1 MSNLEER
8 NQVLEKEKARLLRKI
23 NTLEE
28 ERRISFLSHVDT
40 ADQFVEGRQ
49 HLYDRLEEC
58 LEEGGEHMQ
67 SEIDH
72 IISQL
77 RIRTGQF
84 GYERKNLINNL
95 FKSIIDLSFPNIV
108 KWLFLQVDKPTNGG
122 SIFEPID
129 EEQYKRNKR
138 MSKYKKDEIQQI
150 WKQHNEQI
158 NREHLQEDDE
168 KADGEVRNMHTI
180 NSILDISVEQNHLLI
195 KEQANIR
202 CIKQRYQEHIDN
214 LLKCKK
220 GLFKESRNM
229 EESISTLRS
238 ILASEQTAK
247 LLIMMEKYRPTDF
260 SIFNIWNIKQLDK
273 EQIKKQTQIE
283 EDLQNQVQQMLKANS
298 IEQHCQQ
305 RHQRLSLDTIPE
317 GQEDKEMKKHEE
329 EEDFDMALPNDEN
342 DDLLRSKLKQKG
354 LKENKSFTSS

>member
-1 MSNLEER
+1 M
-8 NQVLEKEKARLLRKI
+8 LEKEKARLLRKI

-58 LEEGGEHMQ
+58 LDMDGDHIE

-108 KWLFLQVDKPTNGG
+108 KWLFLQVNKPSTGG
-122 SIFEPID
+122 SIFDPID

-158 NREHLQEDDE
+158 NREHLSDDPE
-168 KADGEVRNMHTI
+168 AHLKNMHTI
-180 NSILDISVEQNHLLI
+180 NSVLDISVDQNKKLIQEQSNI
-195 KEQANIR
+195 K

-238 ILASEQTAK
+238 ILTSEQTAK

-260 SIFNIWNIKQLDK
+260 SIFNIWNIK
-273 EQIKKQTQIE
+273 
-283 EDLQNQVQQMLKANS
+283 
-298 IEQHCQQ
+298 
-305 RHQRLSLDTIPE
+305 
-317 GQEDKEMKKHEE
+317 
-329 EEDFDMALPNDEN
+329 
-342 DDLLRSKLKQKG
+342 
-354 LKENKSFTSS
+354 